1 MLHSRTRLARAESRD
16 PSVSNVQASTHSRHR
31 WLDRATSSPGLG
43 LASLVLTVGVV
54 VGCNEP
60 RFLVPAPTLRG
71 ITIPLPPPS
80 FADEV
85 LVHID
90 VAGTIPFGFGGP
102 GTQAYLY
109 EKSTGRGYFVD
120 TDGVSF
126 TIFDVLVDVNDNCL
140 ETWFVDPI
148 DKETSTFSDYK
159 AVLRDG
165 EACSTDDSCS
175 APDDL
180 GVCLCL
186 EQWTVGC

>member
-1 MLHSRTRLARAESRD
+1 M
-16 PSVSNVQASTHSRHR
+16 SNDHALTASRHR
-31 WLDRATSSPGLG
+31 WFG
-43 LASLVLTVGVV
+43 LASLVLTAGLV

-90 VAGTIPFGFGGP
+90 VEGNVPFGFEAP
-102 GTQAYLY
+102 GTYAYLL
-109 EKSTGRGYFVD
+109 EKSSGRGYFVE
-120 TDGVSF
+120 TDGMTY
-126 TIFDVLVDVNDNCL
+126 TIYDVLVDVTDNCL

-148 DKETSTFSDYK
+148 DDEVSSTVDYK
-159 AVLRDG
+159 AVLREGD
-165 EACSTDDSCS
+165 ACSEDASCS

-186 EQWTVGC
+186 EKWTTGC